1 VRATLRSI
9 VGNPRTVRS
18 WRPSTWLLAFGLGL
32 WLIAQA
38 LPAAVSHS
46 IGEDPIVFLG
56 LDLTVFGFLPA
67 ALSLIFGSTAGSPWV
82 AVGVLGLAGW
92 FANVLLAAM
101 LVLRGRRVRPR
112 RATTCS
118 IAGLVCAV
126 AGVVALHLSPDITS
140 VEAGTWVWLSS
151 MAVMPL
157 AMVLWWLVEWGG
169 ETRPETQ
176 PVMTGQGGQVSGI
189 DTFYAVDALDPTG
202 LVNGILLAVVVGFFV
217 VARGILAVG
226 GLIGLGVLVLVA
238 LIIVGWVV
246 WPSDDEGGPT
256 PPATDSGLHTD
267 TTRRSRSFGGWGA
280 HRASGGPFDSRQ
292 SRDPRLPLPRAGALT
307 RGPHPG
313 RRDRAEPLAR
323 PTRERG
329 RGGREWA
336 RRTRRADQG
345 PDPRAGRTSCRRRSS
360 PMRSRWRRS

>member
-1 VRATLRSI
+1 VRAKLRSL
-9 VGNPRTVRS
+9 VGSRRSVRS
-18 WRPSTWLLAFGLGL
+18 WRPSTWLLAFGLGA

-46 IGEDPIVFLG
+46 LGEDFVFLG
-56 LDLTVFGFLPA
+56 FALTVFGFLPA
-67 ALSLIFGSTAGSPWV
+67 ALSLIFGLT

-92 FANVLLAAM
+92 FANVFLAGT
-101 LVLRGRRVRPR
+101 LVLRGRGVRPR

-169 ETRPETQ
+169 ETRPDTRSVTTRQE
-176 PVMTGQGGQVSGI
+176 GQLSAA

-202 LVNGILLAVVVGFFV
+202 LVSGFLVAGVVGFFV

-238 LIIVGWVV
+238 LVIVGWVV
-246 WPSDDEGGPT
+246 WPRDDEGSPT
-256 PPATDSGLHTD
+256 PPATDSGLQ
-267 TTRRSRSFGGWGA
+267 RR
-280 HRASGGPFDSRQ
+280 H
-292 SRDPRLPLPRAGALT
+292 
-307 RGPHPG
+307 H
-313 RRDRAEPLAR
+313 
-323 PTRERG
+323 
-329 RGGREWA
+329 
-336 RRTRRADQG
+336 
-345 PDPRAGRTSCRRRSS
+345 
-360 PMRSRWRRS
+360 